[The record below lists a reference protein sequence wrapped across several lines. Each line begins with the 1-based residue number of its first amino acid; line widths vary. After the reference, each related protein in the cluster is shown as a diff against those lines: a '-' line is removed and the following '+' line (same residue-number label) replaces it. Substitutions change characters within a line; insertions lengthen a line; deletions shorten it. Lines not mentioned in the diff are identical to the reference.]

1 MLQVRGQV
9 VYIHCNITDLAL
21 MLPSLLLYVLI
32 SGKLHR
38 ISVLLLGPFSEFK
51 EEETWKKRTNQR
63 TLSVILKWKT
73 EMGKWSVAEMLFG
86 R

>member
-51 EEETWKKRTNQR
+51 EEETWKKKDKPKDLECN
-63 TLSVILKWKT
+63 L
-73 EMGKWSVAEMLFG
+73 EMEN
-86 R
+86 